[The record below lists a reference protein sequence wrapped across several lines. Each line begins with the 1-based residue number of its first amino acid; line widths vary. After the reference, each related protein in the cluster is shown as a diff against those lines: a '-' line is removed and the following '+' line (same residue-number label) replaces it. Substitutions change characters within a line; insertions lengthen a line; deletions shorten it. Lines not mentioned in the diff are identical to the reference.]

1 MDISKSHGLL
11 KVKELIEKF
20 DSNYSDY
27 TKNNSKYNES
37 QARSD
42 FINPFFEALNW
53 DLKNNKSLPN
63 YAREVIFED
72 SVENESTHQ
81 NPDYGFQAGTE
92 KKFFVEAKKPSVKI
106 ESNQKTAYQTRS
118 YGWTDKHNISI
129 LTNFEF
135 LIIYDTTVRPEIEDN
150 SSICRLKIY
159 NYKEYL
165 QKFDEIYDLIS
176 RNAVFSG
183 GFDKKTKKL
192 VTSQSKISPDQFL
205 LEQINRWRV
214 KLATNLINNN
224 PRLDEIQV
232 NDLVQQ
238 FINRIIF
245 LRICEDR
252 TLEKQETLR
261 NTAKTK
267 SHSKFLDL
275 LKLAEEKYDSDL
287 FESSGTTLPIT
298 INSQNNDIL
307 QIIEELYYPKSPFSF
322 RVIESSILG
331 DVYEMFLTEE
341 VNIIRR
347 PNVPPT
353 IQLKKRPEHE
363 KRDVIHTPTYIIK
376 KIVNETLE
384 EKCKNKHPD
393 EIQKIRILDPAVGS
407 GSFLIE
413 ALEYLINYVT
423 DWYSDKKDYSKIYDS
438 KGGWV
443 LKLSEKIKLISCLKG
458 VDIDFNAVDVTKFA
472 LCVKLMENETKSTI
486 SSMTKILPKLNNNIM
501 CGNSI
506 VDENIWNVIDK
517 SKLSQAHIDRIN
529 VFSWKTAFPDVL
541 DMKFD
546 VVIGNPP
553 YMQTKD
559 MKKFIPNQLKFFK
572 KHYPSVAKGQFDKY
586 FIFIKKS
593 IELLHGGG
601 NLGFIVAHKFM
612 KIKAGEGLRTLLSK
626 NNHVKKIVDF
636 GTQQIFENR
645 TTYTCLLFLKKGD
658 ADDI

>member
-1 MDISKSHGLL
+1 MSFNPITKAQGYEII
-11 KVKELIEKF
+11 KNLIEKF
-20 DSNYSDY
+20 DTNYADY

-42 FINPFFEALNW
+42 FIDPFFEALNW
-53 DLKNNKSLPN
+53 DLQNNKKLPN
-63 YAREVIFED
+63 YAREVIVED

-106 ESNQKTAYQTRS
+106 EISQKTAYQARS
-118 YGWTDKHNISI
+118 YGWTDKHGISI

-135 LIIYDTTVRPEIEDN
+135 LVIYDTTVRPEIDDI

-159 NYKEYL
+159 SYKDYL

-176 RNAVFSG
+176 RDVVFSG
-183 GFDKKTKKL
+183 DFDKKTKKL
-192 VTSQSKISPDQFL
+192 VTTQSKISPDQFL

-214 KLATNLINNN
+214 KLATNFINNN
-224 PRLDEIQV
+224 SRLDEIQI

-252 TLEKQETLR
+252 SLEKHETLL

-267 SHSKFLDL
+267 NHSKFLEL
-275 LKLAEEKYDSDL
+275 LKLAEEKYDSEL
-287 FESSGTTLPIT
+287 FESSGITLPIT

-341 VNIIRR
+341 LEIIRK
-347 PNVPPT
+347 PSIPPT
-353 IQLKKRPEHE
+353 IQLRKRPEHE

-376 KIVNETLE
+376 KIVNEILE

-393 EIQKIRILDPAVGS
+393 EVQKIRILDPAVGS

-423 DWYSDKKDYSKIYDS
+423 EWYSNKKDYSKVYQS

-443 LKLSEKIKLISCLKG
+443 LKLSEKMKLVACLRG

-472 LCVKLMENETKSTI
+472 LCVKLMENETRSTI
-486 SSMTKILPKLNNNIM
+486 SSMTKILPKLNNNIV

-506 VDENIWNVIDK
+506 IDENIWNVIDK
-517 SKLSQAHIDRIN
+517 SKLSQTQIDRIN
-529 VFSWKTAFPDVL
+529 TLSWKTVFTDVI
-541 DMKFD
+541 DSKFD
-546 VVIGNPP
+546 VIIGNPP

-559 MKKFIPNQLKFFK
+559 MKKFIPIQLEYFK
-572 KHYPSVAKGQFDKY
+572 KHYSSVANGQFDKY

-593 IELLHGGG
+593 LDLLQDSGD
-601 NLGFIVAHKFM
+601 LGFIVAHKFM
-612 KIKAGEGLRTLLSK
+612 KIKAGEGLRSLLSQ
-626 NNHVKKIVDF
+626 NNYVKKIVDF

-645 TTYTCLLFLKKGD
+645 TTYTCLLFLKRGKK
-658 ADDI
+658 